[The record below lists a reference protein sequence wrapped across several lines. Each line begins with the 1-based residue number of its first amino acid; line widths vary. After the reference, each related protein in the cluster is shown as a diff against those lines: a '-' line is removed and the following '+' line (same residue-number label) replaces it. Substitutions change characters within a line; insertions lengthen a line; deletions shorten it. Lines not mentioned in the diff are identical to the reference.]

1 MPTLLLNLRRES
13 LLRDWDI
20 HGDSSQRNGSRLLSV
35 SGFTYTGDNLQTS
48 LSTQRHLRVYEE
60 AYGGGV
66 CVNIGGNYA
75 SG

>member
-1 MPTLLLNLRRES
+1 
-13 LLRDWDI
+13 
-20 HGDSSQRNGSRLLSV
+20 V